1 MTEFDLFAKSYR
13 ELVDE
18 SVRVSGESAEY
29 FAAYK
34 ARYIASTFE
43 STKVKTVLDYG
54 CGIGALAEQLKFHIP
69 VARIDGFDPSEDSL
83 RRIAPSLLKQGIY
96 TSNPDSLENPYDL
109 IVISN
114 VLHHVPPV
122 SRPRVIAQAFSK
134 LAPDGR
140 LVIFE
145 HNPINPLTRWAVS
158 QCPFDGDAI
167 LLKNSEVRSL
177 LEKSELQKL
186 RRDFIVFFPHWLAA
200 LRPIERH
207 LSWLPFGAQFVFS
220 GVRGHS
226 QLVHRRFS
234 ARAV

>member
-13 ELVDE
+13 ELVDK

-34 ARYIASTFE
+34 ARYVASTFE
-43 STKVKTVLDYG
+43 STKIKTVLDYG
-54 CGIGALAEQLKFHIP
+54 CGIGTLAEQLRSHIP
-69 VARIDGFDPSEDSL
+69 AARIDGFDPSEDSVG
-83 RRIAPSLLKQGIY
+83 RIPPSLLKQGSY
-96 TSNPDSLENPYDL
+96 TSNLDSLENGYDL

-114 VLHHVPPV
+114 VLHHVEPV
-122 SRPRVIAQAFSK
+122 RRPSVVAQAFSK
-134 LAPDGR
+134 LAPGGR

-158 QCPFDGDAI
+158 QCPFDSDAI
-167 LLKNSEVRSL
+167 LLRNSEVRSL

-200 LRPIERH
+200 FRPIERH
-207 LSWLPFGAQFVFS
+207 LSWLPLGAQFVFS
-220 GVRGHS
+220 GVRS
-226 QLVHRRFS
+226 RS
-234 ARAV
+234 